1 MSMTSPSLEE
11 IHFNMID
18 QYFKEKSLV
27 HHHIESYN
35 RFYDHEIKHVLN
47 DLNPMLF
54 SVDNDMLQMKLYFGG
69 KDMNKLFFGK
79 PTIYED
85 DQMKLLY
92 PNEARLRNI
101 TYASSLHC
109 DIEIEFIDRS
119 SPSDLPQ
126 KVKTEIKSY
135 YLGLIPIMLQS
146 KVCSL
151 SSFSAETR
159 YSFGE
164 CKHDYGGYFIIDGKE
179 KVVVPQEVFA
189 NNMIYIR
196 EVKDDLHDYS
206 VEIRSISVDETKP
219 KRTFAIRRVMQK
231 DMVHNE
237 HFRVFIPNV
246 RESIPLF
253 IVFRALGLS
262 SDKEIMERIL
272 GNLEEKED
280 YLELLRPSVI
290 DCGGIYTQSQAIQY
304 ISEFTKGKDNNN
316 THFILCDYL
325 LPHIGEMNY
334 MEKTHFIGYMVMEL
348 LKVIHKEKK
357 PTDRDHFKFKRVET
371 TGNLMKQL
379 FSEYAIIMY
388 KEFHKNIEMEYNLNK
403 NKYTEKELQK
413 AGENSN
419 NEEEKGELVYGSDLE
434 QFSKLIMDN
443 HISFFQE
450 KIIHNGFK
458 KAFKG
463 NWGAHPHTKRIGVIQ
478 PLNRLSFNSALSHLR
493 KINLSIDASSKI
505 TGPHKLHGSQWGVID
520 PVDTPDGGNVGLHK
534 HMAFM
539 CEITQGMD
547 DTQLIQWLF
556 KNMNGTVSL
565 QKKTYA
571 LDCVPLV
578 NATKEIIHSN
588 TKIFVNNKIIGF
600 TSQPILFKKLFLS
613 SRRMNYIP
621 NDISILF
628 DIKDKYIY
636 IFSDEGRLMRPV
648 LYLEDN
654 GKLKYIQDED
664 FMKKMIANQLTW
676 TQYSEGQG
684 KREEYFEKSMDTL
697 MKDLSQSSNQK
708 AIIDYVDKSEEES
721 TYICKY
727 PNEIKKDG
735 KYSYTHVEIHPS
747 MLFGVMGSQVIFPEH
762 NQFPRN
768 LFSCGQSKQA
778 ASLYHSQ
785 FQSRIDTVGV
795 VLNYGEKPIVKSRLT
810 KYIHEDKHPHGFNT
824 IVAIMCYNAYNVE
837 DAVLIN
843 EGSVQRGLFHTT
855 YHNMYEAYE
864 ESSEIGD
871 SKKNTIIKHMNDEN
885 NIELKPGYDYNE
897 LDKYGL
903 IKENTPMDD
912 KKVLIGMVSFQEENI
927 SVRND
932 ISVFPKKG
940 QLGYVDKSYIT
951 KEEEGKRIAK
961 VRIREQRIP
970 SYGDKFCS
978 RCGQKGT
985 IGQVI
990 PEENM
995 PFTKEGIKPDI
1006 IINPHAIPSRM
1017 TIGQL
1022 VETIMCKL
1030 GLTLGHSMDATPFT
1044 TEKNKIEKIGN
1055 LLTEYDMHR
1064 SGNEFLYNGM
1074 TGEMIEHSIFIG
1086 PTYYL
1091 RLKHMV
1097 KDKINY
1103 RATGKRELMT
1113 RQTNHGRANDGGLRI
1128 GEMERDGVI
1137 AHGCAYFL
1145 KESMMKRGDSYKL
1158 AICNHSGTIAIYNP
1172 ETKHFY
1178 SPIIDGPIEY
1188 DMDGKEVVRSKII
1201 TKFGKDF
1208 SIVEVPYCFKLL
1220 LHELSA
1226 MNVQM
1231 RLITANSIQSQKTSL
1246 LKYSDIVNKI
1256 EEVEIITSKEKTNQK
1271 KSNASKQPTKESIMI
1286 QKKSRKPAPKELLDL
1301 GLWKKFEENGNILY
1315 YSVIVDADN
1324 QPSESYMIQD
1334 TNGKPPTFYP
1344 QAWDNE
1350 LIRTNELIETK
1361 VLESLLQYQYP
1372 NNWNTI
1378 MEHYLQRKEYGLPI
1392 DVVIELND
1400 KDAEYYYLAIP
1411 KQWTISWNY
1420 ETRKPFFFD
1429 GTNKVDTVPAESF
1442 LLPPNW
1448 VYIKSQ
1454 TTDTFYYY
1462 NISTSESQNMMPLG
1476 STPYT
1481 ETSIDN
1487 IDVQFYNTQELS
1499 KDFKHLEPRPIGDN
1513 KQFPYEKWNVLLRV
1527 PLRENVDNVTTPPI
1541 ELNDTYIPS
1550 PQTPSSPLPQG
1561 SNSPPYH
1568 VETNN
1573 ELENA
1578 NNELEKTIEEEN
1590 KTPQTE
1596 TNDTTANIVV
1606 KKME

>member
-18 QYFKEKSLV
+18 QYFKEKSFV
-27 HHHIESYN
+27 YHHIESYN
-35 RFYDHEIKHVLN
+35 SFYDHEIKHVLN

-54 SVDNDMLQMKLYFGG
+54 SVNKDTLQMKLYFGG
-69 KDMNKLFFGK
+69 KNMDKLFFGK

-85 DQMKLLY
+85 EQMKLLY

-101 TYASSLHC
+101 TYATSLHC
-109 DIEIEFIDRS
+109 DIEIEFIDTS
-119 SPSDLPQ
+119 SDLP
-126 KVKTEIKSY
+126 KMETEIIKSY

-146 KVCSL
+146 KACTL
-151 SSFSAETR
+151 SSFTPETR

-179 KVVVPQEVFA
+179 KVVIPQEVFA

-196 EVKDDLHDYS
+196 PVNDEHHDYS

-219 KRTFAIRRVMQK
+219 KRTFAIRRVMK
-231 DMVHNE
+231 KELVHNE
-237 HFRVFIPNV
+237 HLRVFIPNV
-246 RESIPLF
+246 RDSIPLF
-253 IVFRALGLS
+253 IVFRALGLT
-262 SDKEIMERIL
+262 SDKEIMEYIL
-272 GNLEEKED
+272 GNIQDKED

-304 ISEFTKGKDNNN
+304 ISEFTKGKNSDN

-334 MEKTHFIGYMVMEL
+334 MEKSYFMGHMVLEL
-348 LKVIHKEKK
+348 LKVILKEKT
-357 PTDRDHFKFKRVET
+357 PTDRDHFKYKRVET

-379 FSEYAIIMY
+379 FSEYAIIMH

-403 NKYTEKELQK
+403 NKYT
-413 AGENSN
+413 G
-419 NEEEKGELVYGSDLE
+419 NEMQNAGSDIE
-434 QFSKLIMDN
+434 NFSKLLMDN

-547 DTQLIQWLF
+547 DTRLIKWLF
-556 KNMNGTVSL
+556 ANMNRTVSL
-565 QKKTYA
+565 QKDKYT
-571 LDCVPLV
+571 LDCIPLV
-578 NATKEIIHSN
+578 NATKAIIHN
-588 TKIFVNNKIIGF
+588 ETKIFVNNKIIGF

-613 SRRMNYIP
+613 ARRMNYIP
-621 NDISILF
+621 NDVSILF
-628 DIKDKYIY
+628 ETKDKYIY
-636 IFSDEGRLMRPV
+636 IFSDEGRLMRPI

-654 GKLKYIQDED
+654 GSLKYIQDEA
-664 FMKKMIANQLTW
+664 FMEKIKLNQLTW
-676 TQYSEGQG
+676 KQYSGEEGE
-684 KREEYFEKSMDTL
+684 KEYFKQSMNDL
-697 MKDLSQSSNQK
+697 MLDIKENPNKK

-727 PNEIKKDG
+727 PNEIHKNG

-795 VLNYGEKPIVKSRLT
+795 ILNYGEKPIVKSRLT

-871 SKKNTIIKHMNDEN
+871 SKKNTIIKPINDET
-885 NIELKPGYDYNE
+885 NIELKPGYDYND
-897 LDKYGL
+897 LDNYGL

-912 KKVLIGMVSFQEENI
+912 KKVLIGRVSFHENNI
-927 SVRND
+927 SIRSD
-932 ISVFPKKG
+932 ASVFPKKG

-961 VRIREQRIP
+961 IRIREQRIP

-995 PFTKEGIKPDI
+995 PFTKDGIKPDI

-1030 GLTLGHSMDATPFT
+1030 GLTLGNTMDATPFT

-1055 LLTEYDMHR
+1055 LLTEYEMHR
-1064 SGNEFLYNGM
+1064 SGNEYLYNGM

-1172 ETKHFY
+1172 ETNHFY
-1178 SPIIDGPIEY
+1178 SPMIDGPIEY
-1188 DMDGKEVVRSKII
+1188 DMDGKEVIRSKII

-1231 RLITANSIQSQKTSL
+1231 RLITENTFQSQKTSI
-1246 LKYSDIVNKI
+1246 LKYSDIVNNI
-1256 EEVEIITSKEKTNQK
+1256 EEVEIVTPDKKTPQNTSNGQKT
-1271 KSNASKQPTKESIMI
+1271 KSNEPFRI
-1286 QKKSRKPAPKELLDL
+1286 QKKSRKLAPRELLDL
-1301 GLWKKFEENGNILY
+1301 GLWIKVQDEIAKGNILY
-1315 YSVIVDADN
+1315 ISVIVDADN
-1324 QPSESYMIQD
+1324 SPSESYMIEE

-1344 QAWDNE
+1344 QAWDTE
-1350 LIRTNELIETK
+1350 LIRTNELIESK
-1361 VLESLLQYQYP
+1361 VLESLIGYQEP
-1372 NNWNTI
+1372 NNWNI
-1378 MEHYLQRKEYGLPI
+1378 ILEHYLQRKEYGLPI
-1392 DVVIELND
+1392 DVVIKLNNPD
-1400 KDAEYYYLAIP
+1400 IDYNYLFIP
-1411 KQWTISWNY
+1411 SQWTISWDY
-1420 ETRKPFFFD
+1420 ETRKPYFFD
-1429 GTNKVDTVPAESF
+1429 GDTKQDTIPSESYV
-1442 LLPPNW
+1442 LPTNW
-1448 VYIKSQ
+1448 VYVKSR

-1462 NISTSESQNMMPLG
+1462 NISTSESKNMMPLG
-1476 STPYT
+1476 STPYA
-1481 ETSIDN
+1481 ETSTDKL
-1487 IDVQFYNTQELS
+1487 DVQFYNIQELS
-1499 KDFKHLEPRPIGDN
+1499 KDFTHVEPPPIGDT
-1513 KQFPYEKWNVLLRV
+1513 KQFPYENWNVLLRV
-1527 PLRENVDNVTTPPI
+1527 PLQENTVNITTSPYQV
-1541 ELNDTYIPS
+1541 NDTQSISSPGSPS
-1550 PQTPSSPLPQG
+1550 PEGSS
-1561 SNSPPYH
+1561 SPPYQ
-1568 VETNN
+1568 VESNN
-1573 ELENA
+1573 GNENIALENA
-1578 NNELEKTIEEEN
+1578 NNELETAINEQTTPNEN
-1590 KTPQTE
+1590 NANSNKNVSFNPNE
-1596 TNDTTANIVV
+1596 TVVV
-1606 KKME
+1606 KKV